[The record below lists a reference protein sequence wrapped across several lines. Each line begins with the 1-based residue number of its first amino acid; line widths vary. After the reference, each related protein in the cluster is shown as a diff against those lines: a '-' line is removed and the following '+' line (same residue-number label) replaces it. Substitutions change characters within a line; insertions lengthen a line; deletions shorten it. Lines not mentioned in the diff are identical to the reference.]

1 MPRFHCPQPLAI
13 GLRIDLPETVA
24 HHVHVV
30 RLAPGDTVTLF
41 NGDGGEYTAVL
52 QTVEKR
58 RASAEIKAHTARDAE
73 LPYAV
78 TLAQALPEASKMDWI
93 IEKAVEL
100 GAAAI
105 QPLAARRCVV
115 RLSGERAEKKLA
127 HWQGVIV
134 AASEQSGR
142 NRLAHLAPVDEFK
155 DWVAQQDLHRRVILT
170 PRANESLADWA
181 RHQPPQAL
189 TIMVGPEGG
198 FSEDEENLA
207 LAHGALALSM
217 GPRILRTETAALAAL
232 SMLAAVWGAAG

>member
-1 MPRFHCPQPLAI
+1 MPRFYCPQPLAV
-13 GLRIDLPETVA
+13 GLLIDLPEAVA

-30 RLAPGDTVTLF
+30 RLAPGESIILF
-41 NGDGGEYTAVL
+41 NGEGGEYTAVL
-52 QTVEKR
+52 HTVEKR

-78 TLAQALPEASKMDWI
+78 TVAQALPEASKMDWI

-115 RLSGERAEKKLA
+115 KLSGDRAEKKLA

-134 AASEQSGR
+134 SASEQSGR
-142 NRLAHLAPVDEFK
+142 NRLAQLAPVDEFK
-155 DWVAQQDLHRRVILT
+155 DWIAQQDLHRRVILT
-170 PRANESLADWA
+170 PRASQSLADWA

-189 TIMVGPEGG
+189 TIVVGPEGG
-198 FSEDEENLA
+198 FSDDEENLA
-207 LAHGALALSM
+207 VAQGALPLSM

-232 SMLAAVWGAAG
+232 AALNASWGGM